1 MKKTKKPINELKGIK
16 KEDMIPVKQKKSK
29 RKRGIYLGYYSRLIF
44 NVILFLSLV
53 VTSYIF
59 INKSI
64 VIQEAKNVS
73 YEEHGNA
80 DYKVFLKDNIYYEDK
95 YLDKNMSYIANLIDY
110 ISVDYN
116 YKFKADTLFDGE
128 YSYKIRADLEILNAE
143 NKTLFFTKKYDLI
156 KEKTFTIENQNEYN
170 IVENIKIDYDHYNS
184 LANGFKSSYGVDTE
198 SNLII
203 YLDIYRNIDQN
214 SINNPNINGKG
225 TIKLTIPLSEKA
237 INIKM
242 DSMEINNKNVITSLD
257 DYYLE
262 DIKYLIIGIISLIV
276 SLYLFIKIVKRLS
289 RLSISPTD
297 YDKTLKKILN
307 QYDRLIV
314 TTSSMPNLEKNNII
328 KLKEFVEL
336 LDAKDNLHKPIFFIE
351 VTPHQKA
358 YFFIQDDDNII
369 LFTLKN
375 IDNKKIYVII

>member
-1 MKKTKKPINELKGIK
+1 MKKAKKTINELKGIK

-29 RKRGIYLGYYSRLIF
+29 RNRGIYLGYYSRLIF

-73 YEEHGNA
+73 YEEHGNT

-276 SLYLFIKIVKRLS
+276 SLFLFIKIVKRLS

-358 YFFIQDDDNII
+358 YFFIQDDDKII

-375 IDNKKIYVII
+375 IDNK

>member
-16 KEDMIPVKQKKSK
+16 KEDMIPVKQKKK
-29 RKRGIYLGYYSRLIF
+29 KKKRGIYLGYYSRLIF

-214 SINNPNINGKG
+214 SINNPNINGNG

-358 YFFIQDDDNII
+358 YFFIQDDDKII

-375 IDNKKIYVII
+375 IDNK

>member
-1 MKKTKKPINELKGIK
+1 MKKTKKTINELKGIK

-73 YEEHGNA
+73 YEEHGNT

-358 YFFIQDDDNII
+358 YFFIQDDDKII

-375 IDNKKIYVII
+375 IDNK

>member
-1 MKKTKKPINELKGIK
+1 MKKAKKTINELKGIK

-328 KLKEFVEL
+328 KVKEFVEL

-358 YFFIQDDDNII
+358 YFFIQDDDKII

-375 IDNKKIYVII
+375 IDNK

>member
-116 YKFKADTLFDGE
+116 YNFKADTLFDGE

-214 SINNPNINGKG
+214 SINNPNINGNG

-358 YFFIQDDDNII
+358 YFFIQDDDKII
-369 LFTLKN
+369 LYTLKN
-375 IDNKKIYVII
+375 IDNK

>member
-1 MKKTKKPINELKGIK
+1 MKKTKKTINELKGIK

-214 SINNPNINGKG
+214 SINNPNINGNG

-358 YFFIQDDDNII
+358 YFFIQDDDKII

-375 IDNKKIYVII
+375 IDNK

>member
-1 MKKTKKPINELKGIK
+1 MKKAKKTINELKGIK

-73 YEEHGNA
+73 YEEHGNT

-328 KLKEFVEL
+328 KVKEFVEL

-375 IDNKKIYVII
+375 IDNK

>member
-73 YEEHGNA
+73 YEEHGNT

-214 SINNPNINGKG
+214 SINNPNINGNG

-276 SLYLFIKIVKRLS
+276 SLFLFIKIVKRLS

-358 YFFIQDDDNII
+358 YFFIQDDDKII

-375 IDNKKIYVII
+375 IDNK

>member
-1 MKKTKKPINELKGIK
+1 MKKAKKTINELKGIK

-73 YEEHGNA
+73 YEEHGNT

-198 SNLII
+198 SNLIV
-203 YLDIYRNIDQN
+203 YLDLYRNIDQN

-358 YFFIQDDDNII
+358 YFFIQDDDKII
-369 LFTLKN
+369 LYTLKN
-375 IDNKKIYVII
+375 IDNK

>member
-1 MKKTKKPINELKGIK
+1 MKKTKKPINELKGIT

-29 RKRGIYLGYYSRLIF
+29 RKRGLYLGYYSRLIF

-214 SINNPNINGKG
+214 SINNPNINGNG

-358 YFFIQDDDNII
+358 YFFIQDDDKII

-375 IDNKKIYVII
+375 IDNK

>member
-1 MKKTKKPINELKGIK
+1 MKKAKKTINELKGIK

-73 YEEHGNA
+73 YEEHGNT

-116 YKFKADTLFDGE
+116 YNFKADTLFDGE

-214 SINNPNINGKG
+214 SINNPNINGNG

-242 DSMEINNKNVITSLD
+242 DSMEINNKKVITSLD

-358 YFFIQDDDNII
+358 YFFIQDDDKII

-375 IDNKKIYVII
+375 IDNK

>member
-1 MKKTKKPINELKGIK
+1 MKKAKKTINELKGIK

-184 LANGFKSSYGVDTE
+184 LANGFKSSYGLDTE

-203 YLDIYRNIDQN
+203 YLDLYRNIDQN
-214 SINNPNINGKG
+214 SINNPNINGNG
-225 TIKLTIPLSEKA
+225 TSKLTIPLSEKS

-358 YFFIQDDDNII
+358 YFFIQDDDKII

-375 IDNKKIYVII
+375 IDNK

>member
-170 IVENIKIDYDHYNS
+170 IVENVKIDYDHYNS

-214 SINNPNINGKG
+214 SINNPNINGNG

-358 YFFIQDDDNII
+358 YFFIQDDDKII

-375 IDNKKIYVII
+375 IDNK

>member
-1 MKKTKKPINELKGIK
+1 MKKTKKSINELKGIK

-29 RKRGIYLGYYSRLIF
+29 RKRGLYLGYYSRLIF
-44 NVILFLSLV
+44 NVILFLSLL

-73 YEEHGNA
+73 YEEHGNT

-198 SNLII
+198 SNLIV
-203 YLDIYRNIDQN
+203 YLDLYRNIDQN
-214 SINNPNINGKG
+214 SINNPNINGNG

-375 IDNKKIYVII
+375 IDNK

>member
-29 RKRGIYLGYYSRLIF
+29 RKRGLYLGYYSRLIF

-73 YEEHGNA
+73 YEEHGNT

-203 YLDIYRNIDQN
+203 YLDLYRNIDQN
-214 SINNPNINGKG
+214 SINNPNINGNG

-242 DSMEINNKNVITSLD
+242 DSMEINNKKVITSLD

-375 IDNKKIYVII
+375 IDNK

>member
-1 MKKTKKPINELKGIK
+1 MKKTKKTINELKGIK

-73 YEEHGNA
+73 YEEHGNT

-214 SINNPNINGKG
+214 SINNPNINGNG

-358 YFFIQDDDNII
+358 YFFIQDDDKII

-375 IDNKKIYVII
+375 N

>member
-1 MKKTKKPINELKGIK
+1 MKKAKKTINELKGIK

-64 VIQEAKNVS
+64 VIQEAKNVT
-73 YEEHGNA
+73 YEEHGNT

-328 KLKEFVEL
+328 KVKEFVEL

-358 YFFIQDDDNII
+358 YFFIQDDDKII

-375 IDNKKIYVII
+375 IDNK

>member
-29 RKRGIYLGYYSRLIF
+29 RKRGLYLGYYSRLIF

-358 YFFIQDDDNII
+358 YFFIQDDDKII

-375 IDNKKIYVII
+375 IDNK

>member
-1 MKKTKKPINELKGIK
+1 MKKAKKTINELKGIK

-73 YEEHGNA
+73 YEEHGNT

-203 YLDIYRNIDQN
+203 YLDLYRNIDQN

-358 YFFIQDDDNII
+358 YFFIQDDDKII

-375 IDNKKIYVII
+375 IDNK

>member
-1 MKKTKKPINELKGIK
+1 MKKAKKTINELKGIK

-116 YKFKADTLFDGE
+116 YNFKADTLFDGE

-198 SNLII
+198 SNLIV
-203 YLDIYRNIDQN
+203 YLDLYRNIDQN
-214 SINNPNINGKG
+214 SINNPNINGNG

-358 YFFIQDDDNII
+358 YFFIQDDDKII

-375 IDNKKIYVII
+375 IDNK

>member
-73 YEEHGNA
+73 YEEHGNT

-203 YLDIYRNIDQN
+203 YLDLYRNIDQN
-214 SINNPNINGKG
+214 SINNPNINGNG

-358 YFFIQDDDNII
+358 YFFIQDDDKII

-375 IDNKKIYVII
+375 IDNK

>member
-1 MKKTKKPINELKGIK
+1 MKKAKKTINELKGIK

-29 RKRGIYLGYYSRLIF
+29 RKRGLYLGYYSRLIF

-73 YEEHGNA
+73 YEEHGNT

-214 SINNPNINGKG
+214 SINNPNINGNG

-358 YFFIQDDDNII
+358 YFFIQDDDKII

-375 IDNKKIYVII
+375 IDNK

>member
-16 KEDMIPVKQKKSK
+16 KEDMIPVKQKKYK
-29 RKRGIYLGYYSRLIF
+29 RKRGLYLGYYSRLIF

-73 YEEHGNA
+73 YEEHGNT

-116 YKFKADTLFDGE
+116 YNFKADTLFDGE

-198 SNLII
+198 SNLIV
-203 YLDIYRNIDQN
+203 YLDLYRNIDQN
-214 SINNPNINGKG
+214 SINNPNINGNG

-375 IDNKKIYVII
+375 IDNK

>member
-1 MKKTKKPINELKGIK
+1 MKKAKKTINELKGIK

-73 YEEHGNA
+73 YEEHGNT

-214 SINNPNINGKG
+214 SINNPNINGNG

-358 YFFIQDDDNII
+358 YFFIQDDDKII
-369 LFTLKN
+369 LYTLKN
-375 IDNKKIYVII
+375 IDNK

>member
-1 MKKTKKPINELKGIK
+1 MKKAKKTINELKGIK

-73 YEEHGNA
+73 YEEHGNT

-198 SNLII
+198 SNLIV
-203 YLDIYRNIDQN
+203 YLDLYRNIDQN
-214 SINNPNINGKG
+214 SINNPNINGNG

-242 DSMEINNKNVITSLD
+242 DSMEINNKKVITSLD

-358 YFFIQDDDNII
+358 YFFIQDDDKII

-375 IDNKKIYVII
+375 IDNK

>member
-1 MKKTKKPINELKGIK
+1 MKKAKKTINELKGIK

-73 YEEHGNA
+73 YEEHGNT

-203 YLDIYRNIDQN
+203 YLDLYRNIDQN
-214 SINNPNINGKG
+214 SINNPNINGNG

-358 YFFIQDDDNII
+358 YFFIQDDDKII

-375 IDNKKIYVII
+375 IDNK

>member
-198 SNLII
+198 SNLIV

-214 SINNPNINGKG
+214 SINNPNINGNG

-358 YFFIQDDDNII
+358 YFFIQDDDKII

-375 IDNKKIYVII
+375 IDNK

>member
-214 SINNPNINGKG
+214 SINNPNINGNG

-242 DSMEINNKNVITSLD
+242 DSMEINNKNVITSLN

-358 YFFIQDDDNII
+358 YFFIQDDDKII

-375 IDNKKIYVII
+375 NW

>member
-1 MKKTKKPINELKGIK
+1 MKKTKKLINELKGIK

-29 RKRGIYLGYYSRLIF
+29 RKRGLYLGYYSRLIF

-73 YEEHGNA
+73 YEEHGNT

-203 YLDIYRNIDQN
+203 YLDLYRNIDQN
-214 SINNPNINGKG
+214 SINNPNINGNG

-289 RLSISPTD
+289 RLSINTTD

-375 IDNKKIYVII
+375 IDNK

>member
-1 MKKTKKPINELKGIK
+1 MKKAKKTINELKGIK

-73 YEEHGNA
+73 YEEHGNT

-203 YLDIYRNIDQN
+203 YLDLYRNIDQN
-214 SINNPNINGKG
+214 SINNPNINGNG

-262 DIKYLIIGIISLIV
+262 DIKYLIIGVISLIV

-358 YFFIQDDDNII
+358 YFFIQDDDKII

-375 IDNKKIYVII
+375 IDNK

>member
-1 MKKTKKPINELKGIK
+1 MKKAKKTINELKGIK

-156 KEKTFTIENQNEYN
+156 KEKTFTIGNQNEYN

-375 IDNKKIYVII
+375 IDNK

>member
-203 YLDIYRNIDQN
+203 YLDLYRNIDQN
-214 SINNPNINGKG
+214 SINNPNINGNG

-358 YFFIQDDDNII
+358 YFFIQDDDKII

-375 IDNKKIYVII
+375 IDNK

>member
-375 IDNKKIYVII
+375 IDNK

>member
-1 MKKTKKPINELKGIK
+1 MKKVKKTINELKGIK

-73 YEEHGNA
+73 YEEHGNT

-198 SNLII
+198 SNLIV
-203 YLDIYRNIDQN
+203 YLDLYRNIDQN
-214 SINNPNINGKG
+214 SINNPNINGNG

-358 YFFIQDDDNII
+358 YFFIQDDDKII

-375 IDNKKIYVII
+375 IDNK

>member
-29 RKRGIYLGYYSRLIF
+29 RKRGLYLGYYSRLIF

-73 YEEHGNA
+73 YEEHGNT

-198 SNLII
+198 SNLIV
-203 YLDIYRNIDQN
+203 YLDLYRNIDQN
-214 SINNPNINGKG
+214 SINNPNINGNG

-358 YFFIQDDDNII
+358 YFFIQDDDKII

-375 IDNKKIYVII
+375 IDNK

>member
-1 MKKTKKPINELKGIK
+1 MKKTKKTINELKGIK

-358 YFFIQDDDNII
+358 YFFIQDDDKII

-375 IDNKKIYVII
+375 IDNK

>member
-29 RKRGIYLGYYSRLIF
+29 RKRGLYLGYYSRLIF

-73 YEEHGNA
+73 YEEHGNT

-198 SNLII
+198 SNIII

-358 YFFIQDDDNII
+358 YFFIQDDDKII

-375 IDNKKIYVII
+375 IDNK

>member
-73 YEEHGNA
+73 YEEHGNT

-143 NKTLFFTKKYDLI
+143 NKTLVFTKKYDLI

-214 SINNPNINGKG
+214 SINNPNINGNG

-276 SLYLFIKIVKRLS
+276 SLYLFIKIVKILS
-289 RLSISPTD
+289 ILSISPTD

-358 YFFIQDDDNII
+358 YFFIQDDDKII

-375 IDNKKIYVII
+375 IDNK

>member
-1 MKKTKKPINELKGIK
+1 MKKAKKTINELKGIK

-73 YEEHGNA
+73 YEEHGNT

-214 SINNPNINGKG
+214 SINNPNINGNG

-242 DSMEINNKNVITSLD
+242 DSMEINNKKVITSLD

-358 YFFIQDDDNII
+358 YFFIQDDDKII

-375 IDNKKIYVII
+375 IDNK

>member
-1 MKKTKKPINELKGIK
+1 MKKAKKTINELKGIK

-59 INKSI
+59 INKSL

-73 YEEHGNA
+73 YEEHGNT

-198 SNLII
+198 SNLIV

-214 SINNPNINGKG
+214 SINNPNINGNG

-358 YFFIQDDDNII
+358 YFFIQDDDKII

-375 IDNKKIYVII
+375 IDNK